1 MLQTA
6 MQTLA
11 ARYLERIR
19 NQKKRESAEKSFT
32 KLTYRG
38 VPYCKPCESKDYVL
52 LSRCKVALNGWNGRF
67 IPPIR
72 PRRGFPVP

>member
-1 MLQTA
+1 

-19 NQKKRESAEKSFT
+19 NAKKRSEAEKSFT

-38 VPYCKPCESKDYVL
+38 VAYCKPC
-52 LSRCKVALNGWNGRF
+52 
-67 IPPIR
+67 PPCEVKIAYY
-72 PRRGFPVP
+72 

>member
-1 MLQTA
+1 

-19 NQKKRESAEKSFT
+19 NAEKRSEAEKSFT

-38 VPYCKPCESKDYVL
+38 VPYCRP
-52 LSRCKVALNGWNGRF
+52 CKVTLAYYE
-67 IPPIR
+67 
-72 PRRGFPVP
+72 

>member
-1 MLQTA
+1 

-19 NQKKRESAEKSFT
+19 NAEKRAAAEKSFV

-38 VPYCKPCESKDYVL
+38 VPYCKPCEVKIAYY
-52 LSRCKVALNGWNGRF
+52 
-67 IPPIR
+67 
-72 PRRGFPVP
+72 

>member
-1 MLQTA
+1 MLQIA

-38 VPYCKPCESKDYVL
+38 VPYCKPCEVKIMYY
-52 LSRCKVALNGWNGRF
+52 
-67 IPPIR
+67 
-72 PRRGFPVP
+72 

>member
-38 VPYCKPCESKDYVL
+38 VPYCKPAAP
-52 LSRCKVALNGWNGRF
+52 CKITVAYY
-67 IPPIR
+67 
-72 PRRGFPVP
+72 

>member
-1 MLQTA
+1 MQTP

-19 NQKKRESAEKSFT
+19 NEQKRSDAEKSFV

-38 VPYCKPCESKDYVL
+38 VPYCKPCEIKIMYY
-52 LSRCKVALNGWNGRF
+52 
-67 IPPIR
+67 
-72 PRRGFPVP
+72 

>member
-1 MLQTA
+1 

-19 NQKKRESAEKSFT
+19 NQQKRESAEKSFV

-38 VPYCKPCESKDYVL
+38 VAYCKPCPPCNVT
-52 LSRCKVALNGWNGRF
+52 VAYY
-67 IPPIR
+67 
-72 PRRGFPVP
+72 